1 MVKCDPSNLFN
12 VVVFFYIHNGK
23 SMKSGWFF
31 LCCLDPAMAHG
42 RLWGGDIG

>member
-23 SMKSGWFF
+23 SMKSGWFCF
-31 LCCLDPAMAHG
+31 CAVLIRPWLM
-42 RLWGGDIG
+42 GGYGAGT